1 MITRYTMNIA
11 KKNLTTLAEA
21 CEKMPLY
28 TRTEYEKLKAENA
41 ELQSQVTNMKKMMR
55 LLVHNNG
62 ADSHVYSTSH
72 VQENV
77 FQENK
82 KMHVK
87 ETDLMKEQVLPRRST
102 RLAELAARSSQ

>member
-1 MITRYTMNIA
+1 MNIA

>member
-1 MITRYTMNIA
+1 MNIA

-41 ELQSQVTNMKKMMR
+41 ALQSQIKNMKKMMR

-62 ADSHVYSTSH
+62 ADSHVYSTCN

-77 FQENK
+77 FQK
-82 KMHVK
+82 DTKMHVK
-87 ETDLMKEQVLPRRST
+87 ETELMKDQVLPRRSA

>member
-28 TRTEYEKLKAENA
+28 TRKEYEKLKAENVA
-41 ELQSQVTNMKKMMR
+41 LQSQITKMKKMMR

-62 ADSHVYSTSH
+62 ADSHVFPTSH

-77 FQENK
+77 FQEDT
-82 KMHVK
+82 KMYVK
-87 ETDLMKEQVLPRRST
+87 ETDLMKDQVPPRRSA

>member
-1 MITRYTMNIA
+1 MNIA

-41 ELQSQVTNMKKMMR
+41 ALKSQITNMETMMR
-55 LLVHNNG
+55 LLVCRGG
-62 ADSHVYSTSH
+62 ADSHPYTEPRSLLGNN
-72 VQENV
+72 NV
-77 FQENK
+77 FEERRFIR
-82 KMHVK
+82 MA
-87 ETDLMKEQVLPRRST
+87 EAPPRRSA